1 MATPAAR
8 LRTDVAVAPRTRA
21 LRLRHVLGSDYRLG
35 FLFVAPMVVLVLA
48 LVAYPFVYAVYLSL
62 TQKFVGMP
70 PVFVGFENYI
80 RLASDGFFQ
89 RAVVNSF
96 VFTFWSVA
104 VKLVLGMVMA
114 LVLMSKIRY
123 RSLFTGLLLIPWVAP
138 TVVSALNF
146 LWIYDGSLGVLNYLL
161 VKVFRIL
168 PQGVGWLSE
177 AGTAMASVIFVNV
190 WRGFPFF
197 GISLLAGMK
206 AISADLYEAAAV
218 DGANA
223 VHRFRHVT
231 LPGVRNILI
240 IVTLLSTIW
249 TFNDFAI
256 IYILT
261 KGGPGGRHP
270 GPPRLHLRDGLRRP
284 APRRGHRRR
293 PLHAAG
299 AGRDHH
305 RPRPLH
311 AAWARAM
318 SKAAIDRLQTLGS
331 YGVLGAL
338 LLLVLFP
345 FYWMTITS
353 FKSEDQ
359 MRSLVSMF
367 WPSPVVLD
375 NYYQLLTR
383 TDFAVWFRNSAVVA
397 VSSTLLAT
405 AVGTIGAYALAR
417 LRFMGRAFMSSAV
430 LITYLVP
437 PSILFIPLY
446 AQIRMLGLSD
456 SLAGLIAAYPSFTV
470 PFVTWLL
477 MGYFES
483 IPVELE
489 EAAMIDGATRFG
501 AFRRVILP
509 LAAPGLL
516 AAGLYAFTQAW
527 NEFLYALVFIT
538 DVKQRTL
545 PVGLSSFITGDV
557 YGWGYLMAG
566 AVLTTL
572 PVIAVYI
579 YLQKYMVEGLTAGGV
594 KG

>member
-1 MATPAAR
+1 MS
-8 LRTDVAVAPRTRA
+8 RT
-21 LRLRHVLGSDYRLG
+21 
-35 FLFVAPMVVLVLA
+35 
-48 LVAYPFVYAVYLSL
+48 
-62 TQKFVGMP
+62 
-70 PVFVGFENYI
+70 
-80 RLASDGFFQ
+80 
-89 RAVVNSF
+89 
-96 VFTFWSVA
+96 
-104 VKLVLGMVMA
+104 
-114 LVLMSKIRY
+114 
-123 RSLFTGLLLIPWVAP
+123 
-138 TVVSALNF
+138 
-146 LWIYDGSLGVLNYLL
+146 
-161 VKVFRIL
+161 
-168 PQGVGWLSE
+168 
-177 AGTAMASVIFVNV
+177 
-190 WRGFPFF
+190 
-197 GISLLAGMK
+197 
-206 AISADLYEAAAV
+206 AIE
-218 DGANA
+218 
-223 VHRFRHVT
+223 
-231 LPGVRNILI
+231 
-240 IVTLLSTIW
+240 
-249 TFNDFAI
+249 
-256 IYILT
+256 
-261 KGGPGGRHP
+261 
-270 GPPRLHLRDGLRRP
+270 
-284 APRRGHRRR
+284 
-293 PLHAAG
+293 
-299 AGRDHH
+299 
-305 RPRPLH
+305 
-311 AAWARAM
+311 
-318 SKAAIDRLQTLGS
+318 RLQTLGS
-331 YGVLGAL
+331 YGILSLL

-367 WPSPVVLD
+367 WPSPVVLE

-383 TDFAVWFRNSAVVA
+383 TDFTVWFRNSAVVA

-405 AVGTIGAYALAR
+405 AIGTIGAYALAR